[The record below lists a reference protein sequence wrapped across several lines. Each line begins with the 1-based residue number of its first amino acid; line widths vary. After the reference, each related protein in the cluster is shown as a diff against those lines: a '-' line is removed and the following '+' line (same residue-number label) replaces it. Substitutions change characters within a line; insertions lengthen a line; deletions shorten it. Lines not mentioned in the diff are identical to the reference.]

1 MEKPVKENEKKISPK
16 NPYKKETGNSGEEK
30 ACNYL
35 IKNGY
40 SIIQRNYRTRR
51 GEVDIIA
58 EKGNVLVF
66 VEVKTLPNGNA
77 ELLSHVLDIRKQKR
91 IIKTA
96 KCFLAI
102 HRQYSNDFIRFDVI
116 VNDMPGFPEVY
127 HIENAFAEFL

>member
-51 GEVDIIA
+51 GEVDIIV
-58 EKGNVLVF
+58 EKETFWSSL
-66 VEVKTLPNGNA
+66 K
-77 ELLSHVLDIRKQKR
+77 
-91 IIKTA
+91 
-96 KCFLAI
+96 
-102 HRQYSNDFIRFDVI
+102 
-116 VNDMPGFPEVY
+116 
-127 HIENAFAEFL
+127 